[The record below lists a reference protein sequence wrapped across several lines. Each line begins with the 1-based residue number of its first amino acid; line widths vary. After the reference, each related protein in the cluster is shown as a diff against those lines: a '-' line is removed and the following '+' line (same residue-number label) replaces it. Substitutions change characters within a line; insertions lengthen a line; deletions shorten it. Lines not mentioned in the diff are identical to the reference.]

1 MAQSPRPTPDAMP
14 SDTIIDNCG
23 KLMKQLEELNKA
35 LMGSMQEAS
44 ESGWDFAA
52 RMARCKDPIEGAR
65 VYEEW
70 LGSQRNLM
78 LNEGRR
84 FADMMFKLCDP
95 DMMMPAI
102 RGMREAREAMTPS
115 SERPSSERTGRAVS
129 AAE

>member
-1 MAQSPRPTPDAMP
+1 MAQSPRPAADAMP
-14 SDTIIDNCG
+14 SDTIVDSCG

-35 LMGSMQEAS
+35 LVGSMHEAS
-44 ESGWDFAA
+44 DSNWDLAA
-52 RMARCKDPIEGAR
+52 RLTRCKDPVDAAR
-65 VYEEW
+65 VCEEW
-70 LGSQRNLM
+70 MGSQRTLM

-84 FADMMFKLCDP
+84 FAELMFKFYDP

-115 SERPSSERTGRAVS
+115 AERPSSERTGRAVS